1 MEIESKE
8 TQVSLVRRMLTQ
20 CILFL
25 QRLFGKKQTSL
36 IVTSATISTTEA
48 LITEPE
54 PEPEPVVLPESLLE
68 PFPSRDV
75 EAQAIVQQEQPI
87 NPKEDPLYYV
97 DPTSVLQQ
105 EATNLQVDT
114 SEPSPTES
122 LLEDIPLVSITP
134 VEKQDV
140 DQTVEEYIPMIE
152 KMD

>member
-8 TQVSLVRRMLTQ
+8 NQVSLLRRMLTH
-20 CILFL
+20 CISFL
-25 QRLFGKKQTSL
+25 QRLFGKKQSSL
-36 IVTSATISTTEA
+36 IVTSATVSTTEA
-48 LITEPE
+48 LITESE
-54 PEPEPVVLPESLLE
+54 HVALPESVLE
-68 PFPSRDV
+68 PFPGRNV
-75 EAQAIVQQEQPI
+75 EAQPVVQQEQSI

-105 EATNLQVDT
+105 QVANLHVDMFEPIP
-114 SEPSPTES
+114 SESAP
-122 LLEDIPLVSITP
+122 EDIPPLSITP